1 MDTTAQ
7 KHERVNET
15 KLGMIHKI
23 SMISRQEEV
32 SDELLDPLGKIE
44 KAMQTYE
51 TADRL
56 DGSVEERE
64 DSYQIKRLQIRE
76 EERWYQSTESVD
88 EDEDRF
94 EHEIQHKGLLFS
106 KG

>member
-44 KAMQTYE
+44 KAIQTYE
-51 TADRL
+51 SADRE
-56 DGSVEERE
+56 DDSVEERD
-64 DSYQIKRLQIRE
+64 DSYQVKRIQVRE
-76 EERWYQSTESVD
+76 EERWYQSTESME
-88 EDEDRF
+88 EDEDRYD
-94 EHEIQHKGLLFS
+94 HEVQHKGLLFS